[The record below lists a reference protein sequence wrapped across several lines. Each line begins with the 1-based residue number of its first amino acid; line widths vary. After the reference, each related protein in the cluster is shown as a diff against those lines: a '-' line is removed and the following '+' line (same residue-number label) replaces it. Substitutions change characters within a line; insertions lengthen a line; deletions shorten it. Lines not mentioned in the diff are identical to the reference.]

1 MLRLVGLIVALA
13 PLPAAA
19 QSMREALPPGI
30 VVQGQAV
37 IRTAPDLADIGIELR
52 GEGATADAA
61 SQALAHVQKAV
72 VGGLTAL
79 DPKSVY
85 HTGDVAMRAIR
96 KGDCPTDEELLNLAD
111 KGDDAAK
118 GPCRVVGYIATI
130 DASMELRAV
139 DKAGTAIGLAT
150 RLGASTAEL
159 KQFRLS
165 DPAAARRAAMAAA
178 IADARTRAD
187 ALATASGARLGP
199 VVSILDGRDR
209 EAEVVMAIEPPQE
222 IVGPPQLINPVK
234 IDVSPA
240 PVETSAEIMIV
251 YALIK

>member
-37 IRTAPDLADIGIELR
+37 IKTAPDLAELAIELR
-52 GEGATADAA
+52 GEGTTADAA
-61 SQALAHVQKAV
+61 SRALATVQKAV
-72 VGGLTAL
+72 IGGLTGL
-79 DPKSVY
+79 DPKLVY
-85 HTGDVAMRAIR
+85 RTGAVSMRAIR
-96 KGDCPTDEELLNLAD
+96 KGDCAESEELIDLSERGKDAD
-111 KGDDAAK
+111 S
-118 GPCRVVGYIATI
+118 GPCRVVGYLATI
-130 DASMELRAV
+130 AAAMELRAV

-240 PVETSAEIMIV
+240 PVETSAEIVIV